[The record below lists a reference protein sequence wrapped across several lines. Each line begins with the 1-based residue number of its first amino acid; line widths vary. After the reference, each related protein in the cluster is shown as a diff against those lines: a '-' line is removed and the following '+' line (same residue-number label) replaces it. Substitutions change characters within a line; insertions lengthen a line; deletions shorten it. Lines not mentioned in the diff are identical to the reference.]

1 MELQKIENREFGPGE
16 TVELDGKWFLNCAF
30 RGCKVVYGGGKTL
43 WKGVSW
49 QDCEFTFVGSANYTV
64 QVLQAVGC
72 EIRPPAGQIMS

>member
-16 TVELDGKWFLNCAF
+16 TVELDGKSFLNCAF
-30 RGCKVVYGGGKTL
+30 RGCKVVYGGRQTL

-49 QDCEFTFVGSANYTV
+49 QDCEFTFVGSANCTV

-72 EIRPPAGQIMS
+72 VIMPPAGQTIN